1 MYSIWL
7 VTNPP
12 AEQAWTATSYFENFK
27 CLVGAHERPK
37 REWDYHCI
45 LELCVG
51 DNPHADR
58 GGSESIKW
66 LIRVLSCVF
75 TTHLNSKDKIAM
87 LQNEGIKNIS
97 EEFKKELSEMT
108 TYGQGCFD
116 NGYSHGYG
124 NGVENGRELERKQIV
139 INLFKNGFD
148 KSIIK
153 NITSYDPKEIE
164 EIVKEYELKFNN
176 LKK

>member
-1 MYSIWL
+1 M
-7 VTNPP
+7 TNPP
-12 AEQAWTATSYFENFK
+12 AEHAWTATSYFENFK
-27 CLVGAHERPK
+27 CLVGTHERPK

-58 GGSESIKW
+58 GGSESMKW

-75 TTHLNSKDKIAM
+75 TTHLNYKDKIAM

-116 NGYSHGYG
+116 NG
-124 NGVENGRELERKQIV
+124 VESGRELERKQMV
-139 INLFKNGFD
+139 INLLNNGFD
-148 KSIIK
+148 KSTIK
-153 NITSYDPKEIE
+153 NVTSYDSEEIE